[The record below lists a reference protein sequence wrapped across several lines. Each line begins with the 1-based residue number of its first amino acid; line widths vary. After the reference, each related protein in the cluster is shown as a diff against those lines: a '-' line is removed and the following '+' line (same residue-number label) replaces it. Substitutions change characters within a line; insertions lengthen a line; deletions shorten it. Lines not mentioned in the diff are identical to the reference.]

1 MSDSRSHDANEPV
14 PSPLREEILERDNEC
29 CQLCRARGPAA
40 GGLAHLEVHHKVPDP
55 EGDRH
60 AEDNLITLCQ
70 DCHRW
75 HHMRPTPDEVPV
87 TLSKADREYLRS
99 HDYEILQVLWE
110 KGPMTTGEVADA
122 ITPDLTT
129 MAIRERL
136 WRLMALDDRVESR
149 ETQLI
154 DQDFETGQWGMA
166 GDIARSER
174 GRIPLS
180 VESLLLRIEDE
191 RVRQAVDRDVD
202 RQEIADALGVGY
214 RTTFQKEERARAYQ
228 FPLDALGSDHGR
240 PARST
245 TGNEVAFDGH
255 TAQLQLTDVSEPQA
269 GDTDE
274 SDPDDETTQ
283 DERGDNV
290 AAD

>member
-1 MSDSRSHDANEPV
+1 MSDSRSHDVNEPV
-14 PSPLREEILERDNEC
+14 PSPLREKILERDNER
-29 CQLCRARGPAA
+29 CQLCRARSPAA

-60 AEDNLITLCQ
+60 AEDNLITLCL
-70 DCHRW
+70 DCHGW
-75 HHMRPTPDEVPV
+75 HHMRPTPDAVPV
-87 TLSKADREYLRS
+87 TLSEADREYLRS

-110 KGPMTTGEVADA
+110 EGPMTTGEVADA

-154 DQDFETGQWGMA
+154 DQDFETGKWGMA
-166 GDIARSER
+166 GDIVRSER

-228 FPLDALGSDHGR
+228 FPLDALGSGHGR

-245 TGNEVAFDGH
+245 TGSEVAFDGH
-255 TAQLQLTDVSEPQA
+255 TAQLQLTDVSESQA
-269 GDTDE
+269 GDSEE
-274 SDPDDETTQ
+274 SDPDNETSRDESDDTVTV
-283 DERGDNV
+283 N
-290 AAD
+290 